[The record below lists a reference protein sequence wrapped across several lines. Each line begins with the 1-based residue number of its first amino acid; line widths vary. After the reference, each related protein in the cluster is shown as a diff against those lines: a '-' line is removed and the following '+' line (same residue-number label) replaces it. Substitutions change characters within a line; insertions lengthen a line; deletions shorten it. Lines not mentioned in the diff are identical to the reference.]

1 MQGTKSL
8 VKNAML
14 LETKNTRDQDGN
26 ARFTKVDQTD
36 SKARS

>member
-26 ARFTKVDQTD
+26 AGFTKVDRTD
-36 SKARS
+36 CKAKF